1 MQPPVTHS
9 CSDHQP
15 PAASA
20 APAFHG
26 FNPAGFNPAG
36 YNGPALFGTAP
47 TAVNPVSPAPA
58 SGNSFWLGA
67 LVGVGTALLLSN
79 DRVQKSLIRGT
90 TALFSAIQ
98 ASAEELKEKFEDVR
112 AEMSQSAPEKE

>member
-9 CSDHQP
+9 CSAHQP

-20 APAFHG
+20 APVGVAPAFHG
-26 FNPAGFNPAG
+26 FNPAG
-36 YNGPALFGTAP
+36 YNGPVLFGP
-47 TAVNPVSPAPA
+47 PQTAVSPASPAPA

-67 LVGVGTALLLSN
+67 LVGAGAALLLSN